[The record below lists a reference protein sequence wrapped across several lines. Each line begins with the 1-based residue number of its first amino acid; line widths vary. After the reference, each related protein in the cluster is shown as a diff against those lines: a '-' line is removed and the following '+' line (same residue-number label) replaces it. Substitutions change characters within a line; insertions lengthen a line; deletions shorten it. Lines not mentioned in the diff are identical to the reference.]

1 MSSFRRSLRRLAQE
15 QDMANRMSK
24 YDLGREVAIE
34 KGHIDEGRSQ
44 YQSDYHAWQ
53 SAEAKAQAKK
63 SKMGLG
69 GLGLGMLMNFIPGIG
84 IGANIVGKP
93 MLTALAKSAP
103 GMLGGLLGG
112 HMASKVDMPGFQ
124 SNVNVPE
131 GRFHSQARKDLSRD
145 ILDTIQFVD
154 TANEGQ
160 SLLDWTNALGTMQ
173 TVTQFAGLFGDDDW
187 KSIFSGYGDDTSG
200 GSDPTSFRN
209 RPGYQ
214 HQPGRPGE

>member
-24 YDLGREVAIE
+24 YDLGREVSIE
-34 KGHIDEGRSQ
+34 KGDIDEGRSQ
-44 YQSDYHAWQ
+44 YTSDYHAWQ
-53 SAEAKAQAKK
+53 NAQAKAQARK
-63 SKMGLG
+63 SKRNLWGTLLGIGL
-69 GLGLGMLMNFIPGIG
+69 NFVPGIG
-84 IGANIVGKP
+84 P
-93 MLTALAKSAP
+93 MAKVAGNPILTALAKAAP
-103 GMLGGLLGG
+103 GMIGGALGGY
-112 HMASKVDMPGFQ
+112 SSSRVDMPGFQ

-160 SLLDWTNALGTMQ
+160 SLLDWTNALGSMQ
-173 TVTQFAGLFGDDDW
+173 TASQFGGLFGDDE
-187 KSIFSGYGDDTSG
+187 SIFSGYGDDTSG
-200 GSDPTSFRN
+200 VSDPTSFRS

-214 HQPGRPGE
+214 HQPGRPS